1 MACLAFGRAAL
12 LTHPS
17 FGDRQLEELGRQL
30 SVAED
35 LGRVAQECAVF
46 DALAQQVTAF
56 ITNLD
61 EATVNCGAA
70 EPSTFQISSS
80 SGNGISS
87 RAASSSSGSSSG
99 KASAAVAAATASAGS
114 SSGGAGAAPACFRRL
129 KAAQQGESGE
139 HTRALLCTASQALP
153 PAGSLLPPP
162 APHSPACVPKCQCS
176 LCLPAGFGWQ
186 DRRAAFELAMQQE
199 NRVERL
205 VARSDPAAAEK
216 RLQQRLL
223 VARLEAFAFKGCS
236 GAWVGR
242 RSAGQA
248 GPGPVLLW
256 RQLALP

>member
-80 SGNGISS
+80 SGSGG

-99 KASAAVAAATASAGS
+99 KASAAAAAASAGS

-139 HTRALLCTASQALP
+139 HTRALLCTALHAL
-153 PAGSLLPPP
+153 L
-162 APHSPACVPKCQCS
+162 APWDPRQPRPWVPEAPVFALFAC
-176 LCLPAGFGWQ
+176 
-186 DRRAAFELAMQQE
+186 
-199 NRVERL
+199 RL
-205 VARSDPAAAEK
+205 
-216 RLQQRLL
+216 
-223 VARLEAFAFKGCS
+223 
-236 GAWVGR
+236 WV
-242 RSAGQA
+242 AGQA
-248 GPGPVLLW
+248 GGIRAGHAAGEPG
-256 RQLALP
+256 